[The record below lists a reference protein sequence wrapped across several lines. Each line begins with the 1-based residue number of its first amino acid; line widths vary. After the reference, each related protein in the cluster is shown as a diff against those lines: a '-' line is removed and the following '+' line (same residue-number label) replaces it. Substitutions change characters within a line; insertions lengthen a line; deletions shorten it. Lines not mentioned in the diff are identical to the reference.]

1 MSIKRV
7 MIALLSGLLLLGLI
21 SSVGL
26 AAEEPGKR
34 HSIVVFSSSMIY
46 KDKEMREKMQIELE
60 EKFAAP
66 GYHIYFFFPDN
77 NGEVPLAELN
87 LREALKEGY
96 AKARGALPLKDI
108 LVEYGKDSNSDKV
121 TLITVGQSGSSVQ
134 VKRLVGFFY
143 ARQIK
148 IEARTI
154 DVETGKYIY
163 AYSAVNEEPKK
174 TEEAFGIAMEKFLE
188 NIALP

>member
-1 MSIKRV
+1 M
-7 MIALLSGLLLLGLI
+7 MITLLSSLLLLGLI

-26 AAEEPGKR
+26 AAEESGKR

-46 KDKEMREKMQIELE
+46 KDKEIREKMQMELE
-60 EKFAAP
+60 EKFANP

-96 AKARGALPLKDI
+96 AKERGALPLRDI

-134 VKRLVGFFY
+134 VKRLMGSFY

>member
-1 MSIKRV
+1 MSIKRM
-7 MIALLSGLLLLGLI
+7 MITLLSSLLLLGLI

-26 AAEEPGKR
+26 AAEESGKR

-46 KDKEMREKMQIELE
+46 KDKEIREKMQMELE
-60 EKFAAP
+60 EKFANP

-96 AKARGALPLKDI
+96 AKERGALPLRDI

-134 VKRLVGFFY
+134 VKRLMGSFY